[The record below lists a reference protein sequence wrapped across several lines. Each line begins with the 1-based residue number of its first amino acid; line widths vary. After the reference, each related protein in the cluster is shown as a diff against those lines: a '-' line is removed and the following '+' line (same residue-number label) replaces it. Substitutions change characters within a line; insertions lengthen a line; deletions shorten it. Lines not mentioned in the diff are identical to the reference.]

1 VVRGLKRIAEVSAI
15 MTHEI
20 GAAAKVNMTD
30 TIRPNEACALGEAVD
45 LGKQAAIPRA
55 MSITTLKPVPQM

>member
-1 VVRGLKRIAEVSAI
+1 MAEVSAM

-30 TIRPNEACALGEAVD
+30 TMRPNEAWALEDAVD
-45 LGKQAAIPRA
+45 LEKHAAIPRA
-55 MSITTLKPVPQM
+55 KSMTTLNPVPQM